1 MMKVD
6 ATPGILKTLVMSQD
20 EKTRG
25 VVDLAISNAT
35 KEIRE
40 RASAKVTKA
49 LEAFTQAKN
58 DHADNMNRLKDIDAQ
73 ISRNEE
79 ERKTV
84 LEESVKAQD
93 SWRTRF
99 RQLRG
104 AMTPEMKAEHSQQI
118 AYRELA
124 EEFSTLITQL
134 EAEKEETM
142 TNASYSGNR
151 YISAHRDAFSAYAEN
166 EWAVALLSLPA
177 ELIRAFRLRLR
188 ALQINGAERPR
199 QTMTEEFGEYLLSMS
214 ACYPFDMN
222 KEPVVSQLGLNRP
235 ELPGVD
241 MEKYR
246 TPAQQHA
253 HLNKLKT
260 GG

>member
-1 MMKVD
+1 MKVD
-6 ATPGILKTLVMSQD
+6 TNPGMLKTLVMSQD
-20 EKTRG
+20 DKTRR
-25 VVDLAISNAT
+25 VVDLALDIAT

-40 RASAKVTKA
+40 KDAANVTKA
-49 LEAFTQAKN
+49 LEKFTQSKN
-58 DHADNMNRLKDIDAQ
+58 DHADNMNKLKDVGAQ
-73 ISRNEE
+73 IIRNEE

-99 RQLRG
+99 RELRG
-104 AMTPEMKAEHSQQI
+104 AMTPEMKAEHSQQV

-134 EAEKEETM
+134 KAEKEETM
-142 TNASYSGNR
+142 IKACHSGNS
-151 YISAHRDAFSAYAEN
+151 YISAHRDALSAYAQS
-166 EWAVALLSLPA
+166 EWRNALLSIPP

-188 ALQINGAERPR
+188 ALQINGTERPR
-199 QTMTEEFGEYLLSMS
+199 QTMTEEFGEYLLTMS
-214 ACYPFDMN
+214 ACYPFDME
-222 KEPVVSQLGLNRP
+222 KEPVITQLGLNRP